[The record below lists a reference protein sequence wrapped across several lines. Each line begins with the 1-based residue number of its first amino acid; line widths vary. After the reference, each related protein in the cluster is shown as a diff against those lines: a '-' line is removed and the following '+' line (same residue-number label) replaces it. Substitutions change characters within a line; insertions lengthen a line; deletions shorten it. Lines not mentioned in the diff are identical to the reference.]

1 MALLMAEPVGRYGQ
15 APKKGVRERMEEKES
30 QATVKTLETVA
41 QHAYLKMAE
50 LIDGNHLEEARQVA
64 EVLKVVGIV

>member
-1 MALLMAEPVGRYGQ
+1 MDGNRASG
-15 APKKGVRERMEEKES
+15 
-30 QATVKTLETVA
+30 ATVRTIETVE

-64 EVLKVVGIV
+64 EILKAVGIV

>member
-1 MALLMAEPVGRYGQ
+1 MDDTRGSMT
-15 APKKGVRERMEEKES
+15 
-30 QATVKTLETVA
+30 TVKTIETVA

-64 EVLKVVGIV
+64 SILKEVGIV

>member
-1 MALLMAEPVGRYGQ
+1 MAGPLHSRDRLRKRGCESMVE
-15 APKKGVRERMEEKES
+15 MEN
-30 QATVKTLETVA
+30 QATVRTLETVA
-41 QHAYLKMAE
+41 QRGYLKLAE

>member
-1 MALLMAEPVGRYGQ
+1 MVE
-15 APKKGVRERMEEKES
+15 MEN
-30 QATVKTLETVA
+30 QATVRTLETVA
-41 QHAYLKMAE
+41 QRGYLKLAE

>member
-1 MALLMAEPVGRYGQ
+1 MEDV
-15 APKKGVRERMEEKES
+15 KDCVTTVR
-30 QATVKTLETVA
+30 TLDTVA

-50 LIDGNHLEEARQVA
+50 LIDGGHIEEARQVA